1 LASPS
6 ERILI
11 TGGTGFTGRPLIK
24 RLQQDGY
31 EVFAL
36 GHDATDESALK
47 VDLRDVDSLQRTVAQ
62 IHPDAIVHLAGIAAT
77 TYANVGEIYTANVV
91 GTVNLLA
98 ALTAAKIEPRLIIIA
113 SSAQVYEFAGTDTPV
128 TEDCRL
134 SPKTHYAVSK
144 RAAEEVS
151 ALYSR
156 QFPIVIT
163 RPFNYT
169 GPGQSPEFL
178 VPKIVRHYAEKQ
190 QEIRV
195 GNLDLYRDF
204 SDISRVV
211 EAYARLLSPSIRPT
225 TVNIC
230 SGRAIHLRDIMK
242 ILDEISGHPVRA
254 VTDSS
259 LVRGDEPRFMVGSVS
274 RLETLVGPLPNPE
287 FRETLARIYD
297 SFCRRRNTALG

>member
-1 LASPS
+1 
-6 ERILI
+6 
-11 TGGTGFTGRPLIK
+11 
-24 RLQQDGY
+24 
-31 EVFAL
+31 
-36 GHDATDESALK
+36 
-47 VDLRDVDSLQRTVAQ
+47 
-62 IHPDAIVHLAGIAAT
+62 
-77 TYANVGEIYTANVV
+77 
-91 GTVNLLA
+91 
-98 ALTAAKIEPRLIIIA
+98 
-113 SSAQVYEFAGTDTPV
+113 
-128 TEDCRL
+128 
-134 SPKTHYAVSK
+134 
-144 RAAEEVS
+144 
-151 ALYSR
+151 
-156 QFPIVIT
+156 
-163 RPFNYT
+163 
-169 GPGQSPEFL
+169 
-178 VPKIVRHYAEKQ
+178 
-190 QEIRV
+190 
-195 GNLDLYRDF
+195 LDLYRDF